1 MAGIGEESSGLG
13 LGTKVKFTILVAA
26 LGYLVDVFDLILYT
40 LLRNKSL
47 TELGVPKEQLKDVG
61 AMLLNWQMAGFIVGG
76 ILWGIL
82 GDKRGRLSTLL
93 GSILIYSIANIANGF
108 VQTIPQ
114 YAAIRFIA
122 AIGLA
127 GEIGAGVALAS
138 ELLPQRLRG
147 WGTTFI
153 AVIGLIGAILA
164 SFVVDHLGWRSAYWI
179 GGGMGLILLVLR
191 LAVVESSLYN
201 KVKLEAHSRGD
212 FLKFLSNGDMVGRLL
227 LVTLVGTPIWFAI
240 GLLVTFTPEISAD
253 MGMPVAPKVSSA
265 VMWVYIGLGLGG
277 IFSGFVS
284 QKLQSRKKAIGIWL
298 SMLVV
303 AIILY
308 AIFARQSLAVY
319 YSMITLLGFGAG
331 YWNMFL
337 QVAAEQFG
345 TNYRA
350 TAASSAPNLVRGT
363 TIPMVWGFQLLSPTF
378 GPLNAVLIV
387 GAAALIIAFAS
398 LIKMSETFHRD
409 LDFVEP
415 I

>member
-1 MAGIGEESSGLG
+1 MTGVQATHGYEISS
-13 LGTKVKFTILVAA
+13 KAKFTILVAA

-47 TELGVPKEQLKDVG
+47 TDLGVPKDHLKDVG

-93 GSILIYSIANIANGF
+93 GSILIYSLANIANGF
-108 VQTIPQ
+108 VETIPQ

-122 AIGLA
+122 AVGLA

-153 AVIGLIGAILA
+153 AVIGLVGAIMA
-164 SFVVDHLGWRSAYWI
+164 AFIVDHVGWRSAYWI
-179 GGGMGLILLVLR
+179 GGGMGLLLLGLR
-191 LAVVESSLYN
+191 LAVVESAMFE
-201 KVKLEAHSRGD
+201 KTKAGPHSRGD
-212 FLKFLSNGDMVGRLL
+212 FMKFISNGSMVGRLV
-227 LVTLVGTPIWFAI
+227 LVTLAGMPIWFVI

-253 MGMPVAPKVSSA
+253 MGMAEAPKVSSA

-277 IFSGFVS
+277 IVTGAVS
-284 QKLQSRKKAIGIWL
+284 QALQSRKKVIGLWLLLLAGAIALHATIAGRSIGTY
-298 SMLVV
+298 
-303 AIILY
+303 Y
-308 AIFARQSLAVY
+308 A
-319 YSMITLLGFGAG
+319 MICLLGFGAG

-345 TNYRA
+345 TNYRS

-363 TIPMVWGFQLLSPTF
+363 TIPMVWGFQYLSHIY
-378 GPLNAVLIV
+378 GPLTGVLIV
-387 GAAALIIAFAS
+387 GAVAMVIAAIALS
-398 LIKMSETFHRD
+398 QMTETFHRD

-415 I
+415 V